1 MNITRADHDR
11 YNVLIEFAHVHL
23 EFQRPE
29 LESVL
34 LLYGIII
41 GRDCIE
47 IPLPSSMAG
56 VKNYRPFLIL
66 SFDYKYAKE
75 KFDLDDGEVISSDI
89 SRYSTIT
96 KDRPTIASA
105 LSRCTLIRSA
115 IELWGAGES
124 FDACLAHARDLSKG
138 AAGKDVL
145 AMSMK
150 PSSSW
155 KITIHTLGTKFH
167 KVEHEEMRMKFAF
180 FKYPGKVQMQNPTN
194 EFLLIREVELDSNGG
209 LLHDKDN
216 SRPPLAV
223 FYGKILGGTRNWRGG
238 GRLEQSSLKKRSYLG
253 PTSMD
258 AELSLIMTNLGLVK
272 KGSFCFEPFVG
283 TGSILLTCGLRGG
296 YCVGADIDLRVLR
309 GRSNEENVL
318 TNFEQYK
325 LERPDLVRSDNA
337 LYHRHYR
344 TTKPM
349 YDAIITD
356 PPYGIRAGARRT
368 GTNNREVRLVPDEH
382 RHDHIAQTK
391 VYAVSDV
398 MCDLLD
404 VSARTLVM
412 GGRLVYIIP
421 SMTDFD
427 AEVDLPRHYCL
438 ELIHVCYQPLQ
449 IELGR
454 RVVTMMKVKEYSPAQ
469 REEYLASV
477 WANGPESAEKCA
489 NIRERLLEAAKLK
502 PGYEGKAAYR
512 KKRRLETKEAKKK
525 AKKEAKELANSN
537 DDRES
542 DVIY

>member
-1 MNITRADHDR
+1 MNKLDHNR

-34 LLYGIII
+34 LLHDIII

-47 IPLPSSMAG
+47 IPLPSSMVE
-56 VKNYRPFLIL
+56 VKSYRPFLIL
-66 SFDYKYAKE
+66 SFDHKYANE
-75 KFDLDDGEVISSDI
+75 KFSLDDEEVLSSDL
-89 SRYSTIT
+89 SRYSAIT

-115 IELWGAGES
+115 IELWGAGGS
-124 FDACLAHARDLSKG
+124 FDVCLAHVADLSNGSAGEFLLAKG
-138 AAGKDVL
+138 
-145 AMSMK
+145 MK

-155 KITIHTLGTKFH
+155 KITIHTLGTKFNRE
-167 KVEHEEMRMKFAF
+167 EHEEMRMKFAF
-180 FKYPGKVQMQNPTN
+180 LKFPGKVQMKDPTN

-223 FYGKILGGTRNWRGG
+223 FFGRILGGKRDWRGG
-238 GRLEQSSLKKRSYLG
+238 GRLEQSSLKRRSYLG

-296 YCVGADIDLRVLR
+296 YCVGADIDLRILR
-309 GRSNEENVL
+309 GRSDEENVL

-325 LERPDLVRSDNA
+325 LDRPDLVRSDNA

-368 GTNNREVRLVPDEH
+368 GTNNREVRSVPDDR

-404 VSARTLVM
+404 VSAKTLVM

-438 ELIHVCYQPLQ
+438 ELVHVCYQPLQ
-449 IELGR
+449 TELGR
-454 RVVTMMKVKEYSPAQ
+454 RVVTMKKVKEYNPAQ
-469 REEYLASV
+469 KEEYLSYV

-489 NIRERLLEAAKLK
+489 NIRERLIEAAKLK

-525 AKKEAKELANSN
+525 AKKEATQLAISNS
-537 DDRES
+537 DDNKK
-542 DVIY
+542 